1 MKQDV
6 YETVTNKVLEMMET
20 HGANWIN
27 PFARKGK
34 ALQPHNIISNKAYR
48 GINHLMLL
56 WSPYETSAWGT
67 FKQWNEK
74 GCKVIKGEKSTP
86 IVFWQFL
93 EKENEKGD
101 KVTIPFLRQYHVF
114 NVSQVEGD
122 YADRL
127 LTRTDIG
134 TGAEEIAVAEDFFRQ
149 IPAEVHHTS
158 TGRAYYNPMKDFI
171 SMPAKNVFEDTPTSS
186 ATECYYSTLSH
197 ELTHWTGH
205 QSRLDR
211 LEKSRFG
218 DETYARE
225 ELVAEIGAALLCAHL
240 EISATPRPD
249 HAQYLNGWM
258 RALSDHKKEFVS
270 AAAAASKAV
279 DFVIEV
285 AGKEA

>member
-6 YETVTNKVLEMMET
+6 YETVTNKVLEMMEA

-34 ALQPHNIISNKAYR
+34 ALQPHNIISKKPYR
-48 GINHLMLL
+48 GINHMMLM

-74 GCKVIKGEKSTP
+74 GCSVHKGEKATP
-86 IVFWQFL
+86 IVFWQFI
-93 EKENEKGD
+93 EKEDDKGQ
-101 KVTIPFLRQYHVF
+101 KVTIPFLRQYYAF
-114 NVSQVEGD
+114 NVAQVEGD
-122 YADRL
+122 FAERL
-127 LTRTDIG
+127 LTCTDNG
-134 TGAEEIAVAEDFFRQ
+134 TGAEDIAAAEDFFRQ
-149 IPAEVHHTS
+149 IPADVHHTS
-158 TGRAYYNPMKDFI
+158 TGRAYYNPMNDFI
-171 SMPAKNVFEDTPTSS
+171 SMPSKDVFEDTPTST
-186 ATECYYSTLSH
+186 ATESYYSTLSH

-205 QSRLDR
+205 TSRLDR
-211 LEKSRFG
+211 LTKSRFG
-218 DETYARE
+218 DESYARE

-240 EISATPRPD
+240 EISSSPRPD

-258 RALSDHKKEFVS
+258 KALSDHKKEFVS

-279 DFVIEV
+279 DFVIEA